1 MRLIDYFEQFNIEN
15 RDSLAYST
23 RTIHYRQ
30 AVKAYAECF
39 GEAVNVDHITA
50 ESLEQFRQWW
60 LGQPSKQQGKTRTDK
75 TARRYCRTLRMIAA
89 HADPTKFPEQ
99 RTGLFPLVENS
110 LTTWVKANATSEDEA
125 TVSRLKMM
133 LGRDVA

>member
-39 GEAVNVDHITA
+39 GEAVNVTNPK
-50 ESLEQFRQWW
+50 RTTKRN
-60 LGQPSKQQGKTRTDK
+60 QPVFHSQT
-75 TARRYCRTLRMIAA
+75 I
-89 HADPTKFPEQ
+89 
-99 RTGLFPLVENS
+99 
-110 LTTWVKANATSEDEA
+110 
-125 TVSRLKMM
+125 
-133 LGRDVA
+133 